1 MKMVSVEDTD
11 DVLKMLDI
19 NKPDEVNSDDSEIS
33 EIDEEETNT

>member
-33 EIDEEETNT
+33 EIDEEETNK